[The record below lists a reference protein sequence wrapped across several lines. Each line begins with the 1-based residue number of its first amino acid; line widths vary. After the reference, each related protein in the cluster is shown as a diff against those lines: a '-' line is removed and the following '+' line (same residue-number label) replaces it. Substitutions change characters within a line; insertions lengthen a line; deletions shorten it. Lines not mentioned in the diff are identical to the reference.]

1 VRQLLYLL
9 TQKGFDPML
18 RKYQADSQQALDNL
32 FNDKLI
38 PFKLVAEKVTDE
50 RHGEFTVHFYDSRL
64 PSVSIVLKQGASFM
78 DQTRTEVLSRLR
90 NSRNPT
96 VLGLAARHAV

>member
-1 VRQLLYLL
+1 
-9 TQKGFDPML
+9 ML

-38 PFKLVAEKVTDE
+38 PFKLIAEKVTDE

-64 PSVSIVLKQGASFM
+64 RSVSIVLKQGASFM
-78 DQTRTEVLSRLR
+78 EQTRAEVLFRLKNAR
-90 NSRNPT
+90 NLPMPK
-96 VLGLAARHAV
+96 LAVPQAA